1 MTCRSWRWLTHDP
14 AIRESFAGR
23 LGVKAYADYRE
34 MLATEPL
41 DAVGVISI
49 NGVRGRVV
57 ADCLDARL
65 HVIAD
70 KPLCTT
76 LADLDLVESAW
87 RRSGKKLSMLLD
99 KRFNAPTLAARD
111 LLAKGE
117 LGELVLAWA
126 SGPHRLRR
134 STRPDW
140 MFRQET
146 LRRHSQRSLHSRC
159 RSAALAQRRE
169 VGQRSGIR
177 GQPGASRSARIR
189 GLRSDPSAHGKRS
202 AGDIGSALAEPG
214 GRALSRRLPDG
225 ADRHRRNRRVALGLR

>member
-1 MTCRSWRWLTHDP
+1 MTIRFGLAGLQHPHLEYLLKEIAGRPDDVRIVALAEDDP

-34 MLATEPL
+34 MLAIEEL

-57 ADCLDARL
+57 ADCLDAGL
-65 HVIAD
+65 HTIAD

-99 KRFNAPTLAARD
+99 KRFYAPTLAARE

-126 SGPHRLRR
+126 SGPHRLAAIDAARLDV
-134 STRPDW
+134 SSGD
-140 MFRQET
+140 
-146 LRRHSQRSLHSRC
+146 LRRHSQRSLHS
-159 RSAALAQRRE
+159 
-169 VGQRSGIR
+169 
-177 GQPGASRSARIR
+177 
-189 GLRSDPSAHGKRS
+189 
-202 AGDIGSALAEPG
+202 
-214 GRALSRRLPDG
+214 
-225 ADRHRRNRRVALGLR
+225 